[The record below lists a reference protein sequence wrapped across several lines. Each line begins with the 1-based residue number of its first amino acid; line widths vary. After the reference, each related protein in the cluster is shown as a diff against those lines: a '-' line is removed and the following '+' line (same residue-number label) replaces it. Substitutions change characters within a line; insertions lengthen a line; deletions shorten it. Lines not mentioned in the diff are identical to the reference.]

1 MLCRMETNLTTQ
13 IHAHQVL
20 DLIDQQPTPLTI
32 AQLQALLQTT
42 FGDHLVFMNCHDD
55 AFNFQELIDFMQ
67 LRQKIVLG
75 DGYIR
80 LNKANICNH

>member
-1 MLCRMETNLTTQ
+1 
-13 IHAHQVL
+13 
-20 DLIDQQPTPLTI
+20 
-32 AQLQALLQTT
+32 
-42 FGDHLVFMNCHDD
+42 
-55 AFNFQELIDFMQ
+55 MQ